1 MNHFIIERKNNKF
14 SPFYSEFLRDLRAM
28 MLSLGGDQKPTR
40 IVMIPSYP
48 VTEPMTAA
56 AVTWFTEAGPWIE
69 NNAKFFED
77 NGIVASTL
85 NDPEQLVENLKLLRE
100 MNEGSPMIVVVN
112 EGPVDALI
120 EATGYQPEGYQEVQM
135 VNYVRH
141 YVR

>member
-40 IVMIPSYP
+40 IVLIPSYP
-48 VTEPMTAA
+48 VNEQPTSAG
-56 AVTWFTEAGPWIE
+56 VSWFTEAGPWVE

-77 NGIVASTL
+77 NGITTTIL
-85 NDPEQLVENLKLLRE
+85 NDPEPLVENLKLLRE
-100 MNEGSPMIVVVN
+100 KNEGSPMIIVVN
-112 EGPVDALI
+112 EGQVDALI
-120 EATGYQPEGYQEVQM
+120 EASGYLPEGYQEVQM